1 MDKGPVSEVDD
12 IESAANGI
20 PGLCG
25 VHAKLSFTPSFR
37 VFESELALVC
47 SGVSGLCR
55 KIQSHVKNF
64 SSC

>member
-1 MDKGPVSEVDD
+1 MDKGPVSGVGD
-12 IESAANGI
+12 IASAAKGI

-25 VHAKLSFTPSFR
+25 VHAKLSFVPSIR
-37 VFESELALVC
+37 VFELELALVS